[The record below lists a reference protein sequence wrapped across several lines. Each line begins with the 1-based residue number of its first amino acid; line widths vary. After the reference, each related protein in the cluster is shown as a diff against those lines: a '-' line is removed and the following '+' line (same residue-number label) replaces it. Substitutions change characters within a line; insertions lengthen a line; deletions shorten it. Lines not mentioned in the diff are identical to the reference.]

1 MTRWLTIEKAADS
14 TGLPASY
21 FHERTSPTSGVWA
34 EGVVWKWFE
43 GRKLVD
49 LEALYNLIDQAP
61 SVASMRGRRRGAGQP
76 ACQQPNAQAA
86 A

>member
-1 MTRWLTIEKAADS
+1 MTRWLTIEKAAES

-21 FHERTSPTSGVWA
+21 FHERTAPAAGVWR
-34 EGVVWKWFE
+34 EGVVWKWFD

-49 LEALYNLIDQAP
+49 LEALYNLIDQSP
-61 SVASMRGRRRGAGQP
+61 SVASMRGRRRTADHQ

-86 A
+86 

>member
-43 GRKLVD
+43 GRKLVGG
-49 LEALYNLIDQAP
+49 P
-61 SVASMRGRRRGAGQP
+61 SKTRW
-76 ACQQPNAQAA
+76 PNCNAA
-86 A
+86 TLPMLKARCLSRQ